1 MLQRLYDR
9 YICPHLLNFIMA
21 RKPFPRQRA
30 NVVPFATGRVLEIG
44 IGSGLNFQY
53 YDKRTVTEI
62 FSIDPDNILL
72 NKAKKR
78 SKDFDLKINFENMK
92 AETLPFEN
100 DTFDTVLSTYT
111 LCSIKDAN
119 QALKEVKRVL
129 KNDGQFIFSEHGKA
143 PNQKTH
149 NLQVKLN
156 PYWSRIAGGCHL
168 DVDIPNLIQSN
179 NFNIPEL
186 NQNYVPGPKFASY
199 HYWGIAKQI

>member
-1 MLQRLYDR
+1 
-9 YICPHLLNFIMA
+9 MA

-44 IGSGLNFQY
+44 IGSGLNFEY
-53 YDKRTVTEI
+53 YDNRTVTEI

-72 NKAKKR
+72 DKAKKR

-111 LCSIKDAN
+111 LCSINDAN
-119 QALKEVKRVL
+119 QALKEVNRVL

-143 PNQKTH
+143 PNQKAH
-149 NLQVKLN
+149 NLQIKLN
-156 PYWSRIAGGCHL
+156 P
-168 DVDIPNLIQSN
+168 
-179 NFNIPEL
+179 F
-186 NQNYVPGPKFASY
+186 
-199 HYWGIAKQI
+199 